1 MEAPLP
7 QPPRPFQGA
16 PPPPSSSNSNS
27 NSYSFTAPPARVG
40 SILLSA
46 SPITIPIFSKE
57 LDLASVANPQKHSTI
72 KQYLFGLLLFK
83 PLLALL
89 LDCFS
94 LVFLSAWVSGSAGKG
109 NSSGLVIYA
118 LATTGSIG
126 IMIYGGWRASQ
137 VLRKGNIQGI
147 FVTREAYRFVC
158 LTSRDKF
165 LFFER
170 VGQGYGKRDALVYF
184 TWFTLRDWM
193 QHLLC
198 DLPRLV
204 INCTILGQVAHQKSL
219 VNQGL
224 PPTLNMPELTGL
236 THFVL
241 ACNIMLQLCNLF
253 QFLGALVVLAMVRK
267 GKLIS
272 LRKDEYLHTYC
283 QRNLNVRVVRLFKL
297 AKTPGGGTGAPLRQ
311 HDQLA
316 QQMGRYRA
324 DEEAGIGPEGG
335 IDLSLASLA
344 WDTETQDE
352 GIDYNHYAYRARPIS
367 TGPPPRTG
375 SNNERIEMTENP
387 ISATGS
393 ASAVPG
399 SSLTGAPPPPPSS
412 YPAPVP
418 GSFSYAQ
425 VQHLQRMREKYGDNR
440 ELYEPME
447 WKPPVPPSDVAPSA
461 PRQSQLQQQQNN
473 NNNYYNN
480 NNHNNTRVD
489 F

>member
-1 MEAPLP
+1 MENPL
-7 QPPRPFQGA
+7 
-16 PPPPSSSNSNS
+16 PPPPTGYQQQQQQQGQSPYLNPS
-27 NSYSFTAPPARVG
+27 PARVG

-83 PLLALL
+83 PIVALI

-94 LVFLSAWVSGSAGKG
+94 LVFLAAWVRDSTGKG
-109 NSSGLVIYA
+109 NSSGLIIYA
-118 LATTGSIG
+118 LATAGSVG
-126 IMIYGGWRASQ
+126 IMCYGGWRASQ
-137 VLRKGNIQGI
+137 VLKKGNIQGI

-198 DLPRLV
+198 DLTRLV

-219 VNQGL
+219 VEKGL
-224 PPTLNMPELTGL
+224 APTLNMPELTGF

-241 ACNIMLQLCNLF
+241 AINIMLQLCNLV
-253 QFLGALVVLAMVRK
+253 QFLGAIVVFVMVRK

-283 QRNLNVRVVRLFKL
+283 QRNLNVRVVRYFKL
-297 AKTPGGGTGAPLRQ
+297 AKSPGGGVGAPLRN

-335 IDLSLASLA
+335 IDLSLANLA
-344 WDTETQDE
+344 WDTETQDD

-387 ISATGS
+387 TS
-393 ASAVPG
+393 ASSRFPG
-399 SSLTGAPPPPPSS
+399 PSSNSSAGAPPPPSS

-425 VQHLQRMREKYGDNR
+425 VQHLQRMQEKYGDNR

-447 WKPPVPPSDVAPSA
+447 WKPPVPSSSLNPP
-461 PRQSQLQQQQNN
+461 PPKRQNQNN
-473 NNNYYNN
+473 NS
-480 NNHNNTRVD
+480 NNHYNHNSQQ
-489 F
+489 

>member
-1 MEAPLP
+1 MP

-184 TWFTLRDWM
+184 TWFTLRGNCGLFVCLFGVVVVVW
-193 QHLLC
+193 LC
-198 DLPRLV
+198 CENDYIVKRKAVVCPRLGTSIFCPSTSNV
-204 INCTILGQVAHQKSL
+204 INSL
-219 VNQGL
+219 SACFV
-224 PPTLNMPELTGL
+224 PEYPT
-236 THFVL
+236 
-241 ACNIMLQLCNLF
+241 
-253 QFLGALVVLAMVRK
+253 K
-267 GKLIS
+267 K
-272 LRKDEYLHTYC
+272 
-283 QRNLNVRVVRLFKL
+283 
-297 AKTPGGGTGAPLRQ
+297 
-311 HDQLA
+311 
-316 QQMGRYRA
+316 
-324 DEEAGIGPEGG
+324 
-335 IDLSLASLA
+335 
-344 WDTETQDE
+344 
-352 GIDYNHYAYRARPIS
+352 
-367 TGPPPRTG
+367 
-375 SNNERIEMTENP
+375 
-387 ISATGS
+387 
-393 ASAVPG
+393 
-399 SSLTGAPPPPPSS
+399 
-412 YPAPVP
+412 
-418 GSFSYAQ
+418 
-425 VQHLQRMREKYGDNR
+425 
-440 ELYEPME
+440 
-447 WKPPVPPSDVAPSA
+447 
-461 PRQSQLQQQQNN
+461 
-473 NNNYYNN
+473 
-480 NNHNNTRVD
+480 
-489 F
+489 

>member
-399 SSLTGAPPPPPSS
+399 SSSTGAPPPPPSS

-447 WKPPVPPSDVAPSA
+447 WKPPVPSSDVAPSP
-461 PRQSQLQQQQNN
+461 PRQNQLQQQQN

>member
-1 MEAPLP
+1 MEHPL
-7 QPPRPFQGA
+7 
-16 PPPPSSSNSNS
+16 PPPPNGHQHQTQGQSPYLNSS
-27 NSYSFTAPPARVG
+27 PARVG

-57 LDLASVANPQKHSTI
+57 LDLASISNPQKYSTI

-83 PLLALL
+83 PIVALI

-94 LVFLSAWVSGSAGKG
+94 LVFLAAWVRDSTGKG
-109 NSSGLVIYA
+109 NSSGLIIYA
-118 LATTGSIG
+118 LATAGSVG
-126 IMIYGGWRASQ
+126 IMCYGGWRASQ
-137 VLRKGNIQGI
+137 VLKKGNIQGI

-170 VGQGYGKRDALVYF
+170 VGQGYGKRDALVFF

-219 VNQGL
+219 VEKGL
-224 PPTLNMPELTGL
+224 PPTLNMPELTGF

-241 ACNIMLQLCNLF
+241 AINIMLQLCNLV
-253 QFLGALVVLAMVRK
+253 QFLGAIAVLVMVRN

-283 QRNLNVRVVRLFKL
+283 QRNLNVRVVRFFKL
-297 AKTPGGGTGAPLRQ
+297 AKSPGGGVGAPLRN

-316 QQMGRYRA
+316 QQLGQ
-324 DEEAGIGPEGG
+324 ETG
-335 IDLSLASLA
+335 IDLSSLA
-344 WDTETQDE
+344 WDTETQDD

-367 TGPPPRTG
+367 TGPPPRTN
-375 SNNERIEMTENP
+375 SNSERIEMTEHQP
-387 ISATGS
+387 STAFAS
-393 ASAVPG
+393 ASAAFPG
-399 SSLTGAPPPPPSS
+399 QGPSSTAPPPPLASS

-447 WKPPVPPSDVAPSA
+447 WKPPVPASDVVPS
-461 PRQSQLQQQQNN
+461 PPTRQNQNN
-473 NNNYYNN
+473 NHYNQ
-480 NNHNNTRVD
+480 
-489 F
+489 